1 LIPADTF
8 EGRIP
13 LGTNIEVFTST
24 MPILPYDCPTRCW
37 DPDCEV
43 PLGECHERSA
53 QQPGHS
59 IATCERWQEVENLAW
74 LVLLHYEV
82 TVTECFCAKDVVTL
96 RLGMEG
102 LQDQMEFHRCK
113 SSSEGLAKAV
123 LWVVKA
129 WRGLPE

>member
-1 LIPADTF
+1 
-8 EGRIP
+8 
-13 LGTNIEVFTST
+13 

-59 IATCERWQEVENLAW
+59 VATCERWQEVENLAW
-74 LVLLHYEV
+74 LVLLRYEV
-82 TVTECFCAKDVVTL
+82 TTAPCYHGIGTKTI
-96 RLGMEG
+96 RLSMEG
-102 LQDQMEFHRCK
+102 HPDPVEFHECR
-113 SSSEGLAKAV
+113 SNSEGLAKAV

-129 WRGLPE
+129 WRGQPD